1 MTKNYV
7 QTVVREKHRQ
17 VIAFTQYHGDTVKAT
32 ARCAPNDV
40 FDPTSGS
47 ALAQARL
54 EVKVT
59 NKRLKYAE
67 NRLTELYDRKEA
79 LAAEIDKINAMI
91 ERTEANIDGLTD
103 EVAEAEAHLEDVV
116 TNL

>member
-32 ARCAPNDV
+32 ARCAPNDEFV
-40 FDPTSGS
+40 PASG
-47 ALAQARL
+47 ALLALARL

-59 NKRLKYAE
+59 DRRLKYAE

-91 ERTEANIDGLTD
+91 ERTEMNIDDLTT
-103 EVAEAEAHLEDVV
+103 EAAEARAHLEDVV